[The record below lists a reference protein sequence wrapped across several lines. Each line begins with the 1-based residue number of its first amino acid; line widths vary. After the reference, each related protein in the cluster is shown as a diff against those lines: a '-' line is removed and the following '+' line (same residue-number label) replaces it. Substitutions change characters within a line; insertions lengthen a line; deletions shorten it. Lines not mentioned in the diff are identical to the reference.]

1 MKSTYEDKNTA
12 SIRHSGDQVK
22 KRIQKSYFNTTDNL
36 ENSTT
41 ECLTYYSQRYNNSSF
56 QHGITAILIKTL
68 GNKRKIDFL
77 WWLKFYKMKKLIF
90 LGLFSSLLFGAIAQ
104 DRKIQFEE
112 FTLDNG
118 LHVILHED
126 KSTPIVAVT
135 VLYHVGSKNENP
147 DRTGFAHFFEHLL
160 FEGSRHIERGEFD
173 KYVERNGGTLNANT
187 SQDRTFYYEIFSSNN
202 LELGLW
208 LESERMLHAKV
219 ENIGIETQREVV
231 KEEKRQRV
239 DNQPYA
245 TFMEEAFL
253 RLFQKHPYNW
263 VPIGSM
269 EHLDAAQEED
279 YINFYQTFYVP
290 ANATLSIAG
299 DINIKETK
307 ALINKYFASIPKGQA
322 INLYRNYLILSE
334 ADFKDKYG
342 VSKSIF
348 DDKDFFNSKSKEARA
363 LIKKHEAIPTVVP
376 RPNIVEPALTKQT
389 IDTIYDNIQLPG
401 VFIAYHSPAQNSKD
415 AYALEMLNSILSG
428 GSSSRMNKNIV
439 EKGQLAIAA
448 FSFNF
453 PLEDPGMAL
462 VAAIAAKDVDT
473 KTLMDALD
481 AEIDLVKKELVTEE
495 EFQTVKNQIENNFYS
510 SNSSVAGIAEALAN
524 NHVYF
529 GSANLINEELKIYE
543 SITREDLRDAAK
555 KYFKKDARVI
565 LIYLPKE

>member
-1 MKSTYEDKNTA
+1 
-12 SIRHSGDQVK
+12 
-22 KRIQKSYFNTTDNL
+22 
-36 ENSTT
+36 
-41 ECLTYYSQRYNNSSF
+41 
-56 QHGITAILIKTL
+56 
-68 GNKRKIDFL
+68 
-77 WWLKFYKMKKLIF
+77 MKKLIF
-90 LGLFSSLLFGAIAQ
+90 SGLFTGILFGAFSQ
-104 DRKIQFEE
+104 ERKIEFEE
-112 FTLDNG
+112 YTLDNG

-147 DRTGFAHFFEHLL
+147 ERTGFAHFFEHLL

-173 KYVERNGGTLNANT
+173 KYVESNGGTLNANT
-187 SQDRTFYYEIFSSNN
+187 SQDRTFYYEIFTSNN

-239 DNQPYA
+239 DNQPYG
-245 TFMEEAFL
+245 TFMEEAFK
-253 RLFQKHPYNW
+253 RLFEKHPYNW

-299 DINIKETK
+299 DIDIKEAK
-307 ALINKYFASIPKGQA
+307 ALIAKYFGTIPKGQA
-322 INLYRNYLILSE
+322 INLYRDYLILTDV
-334 ADFKDKYG
+334 DFKEKHG
-342 VSKSIF
+342 VARSTF
-348 DDKDFFNSKSKEARA
+348 DDNDFFNSKSKEARA
-363 LIKKHEAIPTVVP
+363 LIKQYEAKPTIVP
-376 RPNIVEPALTKQT
+376 RPNVKEPALTKET
-389 IDTIYDNIQLPG
+389 LDTIYDNIQLPG

-415 AYALEMLNSILSG
+415 AYAMEMLNSILSG

-439 EKGQLAIAA
+439 EKNQLAVAA

-462 VAAIAAKDVDT
+462 VAAIAAKDVDP
-473 KTLMDALD
+473 KQLQDALD
-481 AEIDLVKKELVTEE
+481 AEIKRVQTELVTEE
-495 EFQTVKNQIENNFYS
+495 EFQTVKNQIENGFYS
-510 SNSSVAGIAEALAN
+510 SNSSVAGVAESLAN

-529 GSANLINEELKIYE
+529 GNANLINDELKIYD
-543 SITREDLRDAAK
+543 SITREDLKEVAN

-565 LIYLPKE
+565 LYYLPN